1 MTWLVWRQYRAQGA
15 IAFALLAALAAV
27 MLAGG
32 LQIASHWHSMLAA
45 CSGHRACLQQ
55 QPPLASSEVV
65 DALLL
70 LGLIVPAVLG
80 VLWGAPLVAHELES
94 RTSDFAWAQSVTR
107 TRWLTVKAGWLLLA
121 AAACGGLIAALVTWW
136 SGPNNALQ
144 ANAFRPGQFDIQG
157 IVPIGYAVFAMALG
171 IAAGTVTR
179 RTLPAIAVALGG
191 FIALRLVIDDFVRPH
206 YMAAVTTYYNVT
218 GSFTPSGSA
227 WLFSQGAVSKT
238 GPGRAGGMG
247 RPVSRAACLLP
258 EAASRKRGPDA
269 KVWLFDVRRFFLHA
283 SSRLARVRHLSARQ
297 PLLAVPGHRDRDLCP
312 AGRGADRSH
321 VRHRPQEGR
330 IVAWVYPGRAGT
342 RAAIRDHLARCQ
354 ERRC

>member
-15 IAFALLAALAAV
+15 IAVALLAALAAV

-70 LGLIVPAVLG
+70 LGLIVPALLG
-80 VLWGAPLVAHELES
+80 ALWGAPLVAHELES

-107 TRWLTVKAGWLLLA
+107 TRWLTVKVGWLLIA

-157 IVPIGYAVFAMALG
+157 VVPIGYAVFAMALG

-206 YMAAVTTYYNVT
+206 YVAAVTTYYNVT

-238 GPGRAGGMG
+238 GQVVLAGWGDLFPALPASCRKLIPGSGGPTPKSGSSMSAVFSCMRAHGWRGFATYQ
-247 RPVSRAACLLP
+247 P
-258 EAASRKRGPDA
+258 ASRYWPFQGIETGIYVLLA
-269 KVWLFDVRRFFLHA
+269 AALIAVTFVIVRR
-283 SSRLARVRHLSARQ
+283 
-297 PLLAVPGHRDRDLCP
+297 RD
-312 AGRGADRSH
+312 A
-321 VRHRPQEGR
+321 
-330 IVAWVYPGRAGT
+330 
-342 RAAIRDHLARCQ
+342 
-354 ERRC
+354 